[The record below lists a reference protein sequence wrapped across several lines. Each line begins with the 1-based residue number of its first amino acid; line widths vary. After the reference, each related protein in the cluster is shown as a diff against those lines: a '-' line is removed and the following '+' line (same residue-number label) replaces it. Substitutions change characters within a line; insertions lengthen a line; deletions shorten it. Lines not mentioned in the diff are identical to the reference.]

1 MISIFVV
8 RVGFIVIVDDYSLL
22 MVLLV
27 CYYWLPV
34 LFWVWVLSD
43 DYKTFSAGHHN
54 GFPN

>member
-27 CYYWLPV
+27 CHY
-34 LFWVWVLSD
+34 
-43 DYKTFSAGHHN
+43 
-54 GFPN
+54 